1 MKILFLIPTSKPNS
15 ASGSTVSREIEF
27 MIQNDGSRR
36 VVTSNQD
43 NPNSP
48 TPPFRP
54 ILAILASKQGGGRR
68 HENFGILDFGGRRHE
83 KFSEL
88 GISTYLH
95 PAGGENFGDFE
106 PVSRAFPL

>member
-1 MKILFLIPTSKPNS
+1 M
-15 ASGSTVSREIEF
+15 EIEF
-27 MIQNDGSRR
+27 
-36 VVTSNQD
+36 NQD

-83 KFSEL
+83 NFSEL
-88 GISTYLH
+88 GISTYLD

>member
-1 MKILFLIPTSKPNS
+1 MIRLCHLARRRRKFLGF
-15 ASGSTVSREIEF
+15 SGSYDKKLLCENEF
-27 MIQNDGSRR
+27 R
-36 VVTSNQD
+36 VKFTHQD

-83 KFSEL
+83 NFSEL
-88 GISTYLH
+88 GISTYLD

>member
-1 MKILFLIPTSKPNS
+1 MDPRNPFKWKSSDQIL
-15 ASGSTVSREIEF
+15 
-27 MIQNDGSRR
+27 IQFRD
-36 VVTSNQD
+36 QD
-43 NPNSP
+43 NCNSP

-88 GISTYLH
+88 GISTYLD